1 MYLDT
6 ARDTSAARPRPQ
18 KACLNTNLRKVPENS
33 MKITCHCTTTTL
45 PNGSL
50 GAESRERSLT
60 AHLKPST
67 RTSILDI
74 SIKVDVSPT
83 CESQAP

>member
-33 MKITCHCTTTTL
+33 MKITCHDANTVL
-45 PNGSL
+45 PHASL
-50 GAESRERSLT
+50 RACSRERFPTS
-60 AHLKPST
+60 HLELST
-67 RTSILDI
+67 RTSILTALT
-74 SIKVDVSPT
+74 KVDIR
-83 CESQAP
+83 